1 MKYQPIIRF
10 LALAFT
16 GVLVA
21 CGDPKSANK
30 GNFTTAIDEILKT
43 ENPLCYITSTQ
54 GFPLVIRKDGQ
65 FAYGSSKVQLDAL
78 VKAGVLAAKDTQKN
92 KNFEGFG
99 GAENLKVEAVEYTV
113 TPSGQTVYKE
123 KLDPNEK
130 WPQGGAGF
138 CFGSAEVDSIIEFT
152 EPKSEQGGIISEI
165 KYTYKVKTAEAWTKT
180 PEIKKAFPEFAKA
193 DDEGLPGKIK
203 LERGVKGWRASR
215 F

>member
-10 LALAFT
+10 LALALT
-16 GVLVA
+16 GALVA

-30 GNFTTAIDEILKT
+30 SNFTTAIDEILKA

-78 VKAGVLAAKDTQKN
+78 VKAGVLAAKNSKKN

-99 GAENLKVEAVEYTV
+99 GAENSTVEAVEYTV
-113 TPSGQTVYKE
+113 TPMGQTVYKE
-123 KLDPNEK
+123 KLDPNDK

-138 CFGSAEVDSIIEFT
+138 CFGSAEVDKIIEFT
-152 EPKSEQGGIISEI
+152 EPKLEQGGTVSEI
-165 KYTYKVKTAEAWTKT
+165 KYIYKVKRAEAWTTT
-180 PEIKKAFPEFAKA
+180 PEIKKAFADFAKA

-203 LERGVKGWRASR
+203 LERGVKGWRESR